1 MNPFHFANHNLQ
13 SIIFD
18 VRGEH
23 YPKTPYDFNFVD
35 NNFHRAYMDYME
47 AIGIGR
53 SNTSPHITMEMFKKC
68 NAIFALDLQPDQC
81 NSAHIHHSKSGPV
94 NVTLNFRQ
102 APSDN
107 LTVCF
112 FALHDFCLTFKRED
126 KKPRLIVENVD
137 ANLLLGEQ

>member
-1 MNPFHFANHNLQ
+1 
-13 SIIFD
+13 
-18 VRGEH
+18 
-23 YPKTPYDFNFVD
+23 
-35 NNFHRAYMDYME
+35 
-47 AIGIGR
+47 
-53 SNTSPHITMEMFKKC
+53 MFKKA

-81 NSAHIHHSKSGPV
+81 KSTHIHSSKSGPV
-94 NVTLNFRQ
+94 HVTLSFRE
-102 APSDN
+102 AVAEN